1 MFSKIKLKLLHIG
14 LPALPPVIPPIEV
27 ELTTTDL
34 MEMVAPY
41 ALSKWKMVGSSLQ
54 LCQQLEGIDVQ
65 YRGDCYE
72 CYQALFKLWEDI
84 GQPPFKWNT
93 ILDILSKPHICKY
106 SLVEHIVKKLTRNK
120 Y

>member
-1 MFSKIKLKLLHIG
+1 
-14 LPALPPVIPPIEV
+14 
-27 ELTTTDL
+27 
-34 MEMVAPY
+34 MEMVASY

-54 LCQQLEGIDVQ
+54 LCRQLDVQ

-72 CYQALFKLWEDI
+72 CCQALFKTWEDI
-84 GQPPFKWNT
+84 GQTPFKINT

-106 SLVEHIVKKLTRNK
+106 SLVEHTVKKLTRNK